1 MRFSWEAG
9 LDSETWARVG
19 TAAQEARTSGA
30 AEARTGAEMRWGWA
44 AAAFALSLARWW
56 ARVAAASAEGVFAAE
71 SGERKFELLLGGVAL
86 LSRTRD
92 WRLWAKA
99 RAVGEEGMLD
109 LRAGDLSLAKE
120 ASIWF
125 CMEPTAGLR
134 RAVMGS
140 ALAICWRTV
149 MKKRIWTWVECWRR
163 L

>member
-1 MRFSWEAG
+1 MAFSWDAG
-9 LDSETWARVG
+9 LDSETWERVG
-19 TAAQEARTSGA
+19 TAAQEARTSGV
-30 AEARTGAEMRWGWA
+30 AEAKTGAEMRWGWA

-56 ARVAAASAEGVFAAE
+56 ASVAAASEEGGPVEGVFAAE
-71 SGERKFELLLGGVAL
+71 SGERKFELLL
-86 LSRTRD
+86 SRTRD
-92 WRLWAKA
+92 WRFWAKA
-99 RAVGEEGMLD
+99 RAVGED
-109 LRAGDLSLAKE
+109 FNAGDLRRAKE